1 MEYKELINYSDTS
14 ANLKRQ
20 SKRDKRKVFGAVF
33 YVALNVV
40 LVYVIYEGLVM
51 RGFL

>member
-1 MEYKELINYSDTS
+1 MEFKELINYSDAS

-20 SKRDKRKVFGAVF
+20 SKRDKRKLAGALF
-33 YVALNVV
+33 YLALNVV